1 MERHGI
7 GEKQIEDFT
16 ERIISRIPEGTFFTM
31 ESLQEDGVWSP
42 HEDKRMGSWFASSL
56 LTLDDAHFSYIRL
69 ASTRLMYRGNK
80 QIYMV
85 DFYRWL
91 AREKNITNMKALE
104 SVITGYYRL
113 LFNKDNAKE
122 LIRNDPDLNTLYF
135 MRKD

>member
-1 MERHGI
+1 
-7 GEKQIEDFT
+7 
-16 ERIISRIPEGTFFTM
+16 M

-113 LFNKDNAKE
+113 SFNKDNAKE
-122 LIRNDPDLNTLYF
+122 LIRNGPDLNTLYF